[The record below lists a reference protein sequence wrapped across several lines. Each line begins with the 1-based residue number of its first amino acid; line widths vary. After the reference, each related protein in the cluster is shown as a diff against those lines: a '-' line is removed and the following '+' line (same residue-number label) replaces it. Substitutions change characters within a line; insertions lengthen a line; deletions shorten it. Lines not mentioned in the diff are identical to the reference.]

1 MNSERRKRSNHTKE
15 PHTCFCLK
23 NLTFGHTKSKVAQN
37 VCVHIYDGNRSVNI
51 YTQKKEKKR
60 HHYKEEILNLM
71 EKRNIIV
78 HTPYIL
84 IHNLL
89 HCIPIHLTQMA
100 LTSILER
107 IESCLRIP

>member
-51 YTQKKEKKR
+51 YTQKKKKKASLQRRDFKFNGEKKYNSSYTLYP
-60 HHYKEEILNLM
+60 H
-71 EKRNIIV
+71 
-78 HTPYIL
+78 
-84 IHNLL
+84 
-89 HCIPIHLTQMA
+89 
-100 LTSILER
+100 S
-107 IESCLRIP
+107 